1 MNDQY
6 ELETVAD
13 LAFEREPAPVRGSL
27 YRCTVCGKRPIKVKG
42 VLSELK
48 GKERTSFLRKYNA
61 MHKRHKPNCV
71 PESAAEASACEETV
85 SKDGGTAE
93 KAGCRVDG
101 PIGSGPSSDGGG
113 TVDRADS
120 AASEE
125 TN

>member
-1 MNDQY
+1 M
-6 ELETVAD
+6 ETSD
-13 LAFEREPAPVRGSL
+13 RSPEPKEGWKSEDEKRRE
-27 YRCTVCGKRPIKVKG
+27 
-42 VLSELK
+42 E
-48 GKERTSFLRKYNA
+48 ETSFLRKYNA

-93 KAGCRVDG
+93 EAGCRVDG

-125 TN
+125 IN